1 MAYEDLLKDTSK
13 PDPDN
18 KDYFLLTVTDLNPGE
33 VYPIELRWVYKDDKT
48 EKDKEWSVVKNL
60 IPPAETINAP
70 QFNSGDL
77 AADGFNIVVKWSGL
91 DSAGNAYTANLDRVE
106 IFIKGGQYGATSTY
120 SGRSFKSTGTE
131 TFAVNTSDTYY
142 VKLRAVSKRNGYSA
156 FSTERATTTVA
167 PLTVDTQGPDN
178 VSSSGMTIS
187 AGVDSSGAIG
197 FNGYI
202 DLGWS
207 AVTGGGIRGYRIRF
221 RTGTSNYS
229 YVDSPGTGVTYR
241 LRGLAVGA
249 TYEIGIATYD
259 EFNNTSSSYTSFTS
273 TAIGGTPFVG
283 TNVNTTGYFSAGTSP
298 NDFQFGYGIDPSN
311 NSNTFA
317 GTKRGVYL
325 TSSNYWVIDSLQSA
339 KFKVGG
345 TTSNYIYWNGSSLS
359 IDGNLGVAGGTSIG
373 GNIALTTTGASIYN
387 GTLDVN
393 GALASGTSGFILNKD
408 GLQFKYLGNDSIKL
422 QASDGTLFA
431 NNATITGTIRTA
443 ASTSYPRVEL
453 RSTSSKDYIFFYDAA
468 GQVGAINVTGSGN
481 GGMYFTAPSATASQ
495 IALYSSNHASYPGRT
510 SLLDG
515 AGSTL
520 FYIESN
526 YMSFSYGSTSI
537 FTVSNQGMVISEN
550 NTIDN
555 SGNRAVRNIQ
565 STTTTG
571 YPTASGRIGDIIV
584 VREA

>member
-48 EKDKEWSVVKNL
+48 EKDREWSVVKNL
-60 IPPAETINAP
+60 TPPAETINTP

-120 SGRSFKSTGTE
+120 SGRSFKSAGTE

-156 FSTERATTTVA
+156 FSTERAVTTVA
-167 PLTVDTQGPDN
+167 PLIVDIIGPAAPTGGTVTAGIDN
-178 VSSSGMTIS
+178 S
-187 AGVDSSGAIG
+187 AGATIG
-197 FNGYI
+197 FNAYVDI
-202 DLGWS
+202 SWN
-207 AVTGGGIRGYRIRF
+207 AVSDTTLRGYRIRF
-221 RTGTSNYS
+221 RKNGSSDPYS
-229 YVDSPGTGVTYR
+229 YVDSPGTGTTFK
-241 LRGLAVGA
+241 LNGLAIGT
-249 TYEIGIATYD
+249 TYEVAIASYD
-259 EFNNTSSSYTSFTS
+259 ELNNTSSSYTSIG
-273 TAIGGTPFVG
+273 TATATGTPFIG
-283 TNVNTTGYFSAGTSP
+283 KNVTTVGYFGASATGDTGT
-298 NDFQFGYGIDPSN
+298 FKFGYGVETGKRGLVFNSN
-311 NSNTFA
+311 N
-317 GTKRGVYL
+317 
-325 TSSNYWVIDSLQSA
+325 YWYIDSAASA
-339 KFKVGG
+339 LFKLGG
-345 TTSNYIYWNGSSLS
+345 DTNNYISWDGSTFTVS
-359 IDGNLGVAGGTSIG
+359 
-373 GNIALTTTGASIYN
+373 GNIIARGGSFSGNVAMTTVGASIYN
-387 GTLDVN
+387 GTLDGT
-393 GALASGTSGFILNKD
+393 GALTGTGFILNKD
-408 GLQFKYLGNDSIKL
+408 GLQFKYLGNDTIKL

-431 NNATITGTIRTA
+431 TSATITGTIRTA
-443 ASTSYPRVEL
+443 SSTSYPRIEL
-453 RSTSSKDYIFFYDAA
+453 KSTSQKDYIFFYDAS
-468 GQVGAINVTGSGN
+468 GQAGAINVTGQGD
-481 GGMYFTAPSATASQ
+481 GGMYFTAPSATVSQ
-495 IALYSSNHASYPGRT
+495 LALFSSNHPSYPGRV
-510 SLLDG
+510 SILDG

-526 YMSFSYGSTSI
+526 YMRFSYNSAPI
-537 FTVSNQGMVISEN
+537 FTVSDQGMVISEN